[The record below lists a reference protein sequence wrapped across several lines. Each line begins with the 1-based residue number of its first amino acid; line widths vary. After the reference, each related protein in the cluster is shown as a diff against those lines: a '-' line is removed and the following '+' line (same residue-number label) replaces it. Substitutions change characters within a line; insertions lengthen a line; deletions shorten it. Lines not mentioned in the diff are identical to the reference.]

1 MSAYFPSR
9 NHLTWQGQRASH
21 TLMDSTSNLTN
32 GACGDR
38 FIADSTRGTS
48 SNLIQRS
55 QMMKMKP
62 RLRPGSDTQ
71 YAEQMRRIAERLSY
85 AELFGE

>member
-1 MSAYFPSR
+1 
-9 NHLTWQGQRASH
+9 
-21 TLMDSTSNLTN
+21 
-32 GACGDR
+32 
-38 FIADSTRGTS
+38 
-48 SNLIQRS
+48 
-55 QMMKMKP
+55 MKMKP